1 MNWHNSLVI
10 SLLTWVSI
18 NPCLI
23 SLFLYKDQQG
33 KKLKQPFRDVL
44 TSNTTLWAFIFV
56 DDLSLKLEEEHNST
70 IFGVHST
77 VAQNCPIIL
86 GVERLQLQ
94 LFPAF
99 LFKLAVLFIT
109 LYRQS
114 YVYLPPPYTS
124 KVIIRIFKTHV
135 LHYLYNSKLLIL
147 TWHFIPCSL

>member
-1 MNWHNSLVI
+1 M
-10 SLLTWVSI
+10 SI
-18 NPCLI
+18 IKPTHAYFPYFI
-23 SLFLYKDQQG
+23 QIPTQG
-33 KKLKQPFRDVL
+33 KELKQPFRDVL
-44 TSNTTLWAFIFV
+44 TCNTALWAFIFV
-56 DDLSLKLEEEHNST
+56 DDLSLKLEEQHNST

-94 LFPAF
+94 LFPTF

-124 KVIIRIFKTHV
+124 TTVIMYFQDTCFT
-135 LHYLYNSKLLIL
+135 LLVQY
-147 TWHFIPCSL
+147 

>member
-1 MNWHNSLVI
+1 M
-10 SLLTWVSI
+10 SI
-18 NPCLI
+18 IKPTHAY
-23 SLFLYKDQQG
+23 FLYFIQIPTQG

-56 DDLSLKLEEEHNST
+56 DDLSLKLEEQHNST

-94 LFPAF
+94 LFSTF
-99 LFKLAVLFIT
+99 LFKLAALFIT

-124 KVIIRIFKTHV
+124 TVNMYFEDTCFTPLV
-135 LHYLYNSKLLIL
+135 L
-147 TWHFIPCSL
+147 